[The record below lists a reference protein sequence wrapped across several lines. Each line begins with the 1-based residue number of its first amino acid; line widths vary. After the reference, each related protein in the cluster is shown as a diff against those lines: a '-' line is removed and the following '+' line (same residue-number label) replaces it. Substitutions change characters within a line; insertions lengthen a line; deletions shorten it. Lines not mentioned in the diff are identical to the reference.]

1 MARLRV
7 RIFCEKTES
16 ASEIS
21 RGNRLSTTFIGRQR
35 RVQSQAISLF
45 FFGNHVFSRQV
56 SDFSKGRVVPKIVG
70 TADRTLASEACRTTM
85 VCRVR
90 RLPPRA
96 PRVLALAL
104 LVSAFVSGANAEATK
119 WTPGEFERSLFAT
132 RGSNT
137 PTAADDDVTATPH
150 LLKLYAPWCGHC
162 KKMAPAFDE
171 AATVLKM
178 RNMEVG
184 KVDCADRQS
193 GGAEFCARLNV
204 RGFPQVKLFLG
215 TEDALVDFPM
225 SGDRSSAAMV
235 AFALGGHAARPRQY
249 FREGPRSVRVPVSVS
264 GSDDGDDEDSSEET
278 VSTIA
283 LVPKTGVE
291 RWRDFALDVA
301 LDVSE
306 DVFSC
311 LKNHRLGSL
320 AIFSAAFFVALFGI
334 ILTDLVSERI
344 GVPRRGESWDQM
356 RERAEWAAERAR
368 RKEKESKKADDGK
381 KTR

>member
-21 RGNRLSTTFIGRQR
+21 RGNRLSTTFIGRR
-35 RVQSQAISLF
+35 SACAVAGDLAF
-45 FFGNHVFSRQV
+45 FFREPRFSRQV
-56 SDFSKGRVVPKIVG
+56 SDFWKGRVVPKIVG
-70 TADRTLASEACRTTM
+70 TSDRVLASEASRTTM
-85 VCRVR
+85 ARRVR

-96 PRVLALAL
+96 PLVLALAL
-104 LVSAFVSGANAEATK
+104 LVSALVSGANAEATK

-137 PTAADDDVTATPH
+137 PTPADDDVTPTPH

-193 GGAEFCARLNV
+193 GGAEFCAKLNV

-249 FREGPRSVRVPVSVS
+249 FREVPRSVRVPEVS

-301 LDVSE
+301 LDVAE

>member
-1 MARLRV
+1 MKKLNQHRKYRAGIVCRRRSLV
-7 RIFCEKTES
+7 EK
-16 ASEIS
+16 
-21 RGNRLSTTFIGRQR
+21 R

-45 FFGNHVFSRQV
+45 FFREPRFVFRVSSISQV

-70 TADRTLASEACRTTM
+70 TSDRTLASEASRTTM
-85 VCRVR
+85 ARRVR

-104 LVSAFVSGANAEATK
+104 LVSALVSGANAEATK

-171 AATVLKM
+171 AATVLRL

-193 GGAEFCARLNV
+193 GGVEFCAKLNV

-249 FREGPRSVRVPVSVS
+249 FREVPRSVRVPEVS

-301 LDVSE
+301 LDVAE
-306 DVFSC
+306 DVFAC

-368 RKEKESKKADDGK
+368 REEKEAKKLTDGK

>member
-1 MARLRV
+1 LV
-7 RIFCEKTES
+7 EK
-16 ASEIS
+16 
-21 RGNRLSTTFIGRQR
+21 R
-35 RVQSQAISLF
+35 RVQSQAISAFLF
-45 FFGNHVFSRQV
+45 REPRFVFRVSSISQV

-70 TADRTLASEACRTTM
+70 TSDRALASEASRTTM

-193 GGAEFCARLNV
+193 GGVEFCAKLNV

-249 FREGPRSVRVPVSVS
+249 FREVPRSVRVPEVS

-301 LDVSE
+301 LDVAE
-306 DVFSC
+306 DVFAC

-356 RERAEWAAERAR
+356 RERAEWAAERAS
-368 RKEKESKKADDGK
+368 RKEKEAKKADDGK

>member
-1 MARLRV
+1 MAR
-7 RIFCEKTES
+7 
-16 ASEIS
+16 
-21 RGNRLSTTFIGRQR
+21 
-35 RVQSQAISLF
+35 
-45 FFGNHVFSRQV
+45 
-56 SDFSKGRVVPKIVG
+56 
-70 TADRTLASEACRTTM
+70 
-85 VCRVR
+85 RVR
-90 RLPPRA
+90 RLPQRA

-104 LVSAFVSGANAEATK
+104 LVSALVSGANAEATK

-137 PTAADDDVTATPH
+137 PTPADDDVTATPH

-171 AATVLKM
+171 AATVLRL

-215 TEDALVDFPM
+215 TEDALGFPDV
-225 SGDRSSAAMV
+225 GRPLERRDCRVRAG
-235 AFALGGHAARPRQY
+235 GGHAARPRQY
-249 FREGPRSVRVPVSVS
+249 FREVPRSVRVPEVS
-264 GSDDGDDEDSSEET
+264 GSDDGDDEDASEET

>member
-1 MARLRV
+1 M
-7 RIFCEKTES
+7 
-16 ASEIS
+16 
-21 RGNRLSTTFIGRQR
+21 
-35 RVQSQAISLF
+35 
-45 FFGNHVFSRQV
+45 
-56 SDFSKGRVVPKIVG
+56 
-70 TADRTLASEACRTTM
+70 
-85 VCRVR
+85 
-90 RLPPRA
+90 
-96 PRVLALAL
+96 
-104 LVSAFVSGANAEATK
+104 
-119 WTPGEFERSLFAT
+119 FAT

-137 PTAADDDVTATPH
+137 PTPADDDVTATPH

-171 AATVLKM
+171 AATVLRL

-249 FREGPRSVRVPVSVS
+249 FREVPRSVRVPEVS